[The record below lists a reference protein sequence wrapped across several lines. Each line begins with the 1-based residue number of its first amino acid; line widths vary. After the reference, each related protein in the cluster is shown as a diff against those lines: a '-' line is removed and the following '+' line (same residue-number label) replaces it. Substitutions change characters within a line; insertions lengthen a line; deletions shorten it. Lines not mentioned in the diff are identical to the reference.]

1 MTPKPFKISSSLS
14 LILPSH
20 QIHTSHPFDG
30 ASHALV
36 IVLVDECLHLVAVG
50 SQDVVFAAAEVGV
63 DLAGQESILG
73 DVILAA
79 VVVERQQQ
87 EPDETDENAEER
99 QIGGQLEDPGIA
111 SQGEG
116 RCWGGGAL
124 SVAVS
129 WTRELNG

>member
-1 MTPKPFKISSSLS
+1 M
-14 LILPSH
+14 
-20 QIHTSHPFDG
+20 
-30 ASHALV
+30 

-116 RCWGGGAL
+116 RCWGGGGL
-124 SVAVS
+124 SVAGS